1 MQRDFFSLIKTVI
14 FDLDGVLIESKQI
27 HYKTLNKVLPEKYS
41 ISYEDHL
48 STYDTLP
55 KQQKLKLLS
64 LNKDLL
70 DETLILEDS
79 HIGRQVV
86 LEAGCYLL
94 PIIDTYDVTLE
105 KIDTKI
111 YELNQNTT
119 TNIPRRSN

>member
-1 MQRDFFSLIKTVI
+1 MQQDFFSLIKTVI

-27 HYKTLNKVLPEKYS
+27 HYKTFNKVLPEKYS